1 MSRLSCGIDL
11 ASRRTA
17 LPVVD
22 TLGPVRFRTV
32 GGRVLLTNDTGD
44 HALVS
49 QEEFQGLVSD
59 LMSQLG
65 GISMKGAAAVAATD
79 ATTPALRKLEST
91 AIANSTPISYNP
103 RELLILMHEHLLAS
117 GLPGVLASSSVDR
130 FLANSLPSWTQN
142 GLASPT

>member
-1 MSRLSCGIDL
+1 MTWLAYITQTKDLIRSNYRKQTRFAQPPGGDSLEKMNTGLSVPYCI
-11 ASRRTA
+11 
-17 LPVVD
+17 
-22 TLGPVRFRTV
+22 
-32 GGRVLLTNDTGD
+32 
-44 HALVS
+44 